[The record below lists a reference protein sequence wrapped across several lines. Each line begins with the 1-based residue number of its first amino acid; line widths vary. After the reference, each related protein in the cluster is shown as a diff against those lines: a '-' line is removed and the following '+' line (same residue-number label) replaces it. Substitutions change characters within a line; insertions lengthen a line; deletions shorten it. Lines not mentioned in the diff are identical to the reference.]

1 MTKSL
6 GNKHQQPSELQ
17 GKRGRTLISL
27 SFDAFFP
34 LVIVVLAYMVGRD
47 YVAF

>member
-6 GNKHQQPSELQ
+6 GNKYPQPSELE
-17 GKRGRTLISL
+17 GKRSRTLISL

-34 LVIVVLAYMVGRD
+34 LLIVVLAYMVGRD
-47 YVAF
+47 YFTF

>member
-6 GNKHQQPSELQ
+6 GNSYPQPSELE
-17 GKRGRTLISL
+17 GKRSRTLISL

-34 LVIVVLAYMVGRD
+34 LVIVVLAYLVGRGF
-47 YVAF
+47 VSF